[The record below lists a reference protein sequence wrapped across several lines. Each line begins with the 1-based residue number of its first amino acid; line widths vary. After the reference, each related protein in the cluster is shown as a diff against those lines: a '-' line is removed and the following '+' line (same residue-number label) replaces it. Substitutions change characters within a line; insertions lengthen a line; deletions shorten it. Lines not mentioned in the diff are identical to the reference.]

1 MAKDD
6 ELSGD
11 ERVKRSVA
19 KTIGNTLFVIVVAAG
34 VSAWVWFFG
43 SYELYPGEAAIIFR
57 LGAHQKTVSQAGLHF
72 HLPSP
77 IDVHEIVKV
86 GALQKVE
93 FGVGGVEEG
102 ATLKSAIQEA
112 SMQTQDNAIVR
123 LSFVVQYRFRDAFLS
138 RYSLQ
143 DPDAILRDAAQAS
156 IREVVGRMTIEDVL
170 SERRD
175 DVASETAR
183 ILQDTIDAYDAGVY
197 ITEVQLQEV
206 QPPEEVRQAFDDVV
220 AASQDAN
227 RAVNEAEGYSNELLP
242 KARGEAAEVIAAAN
256 GYRDAKIAEAEGEA
270 ERFLSIEREYRRAPE
285 ITGRRIYLETMEAV
299 LPSVEIVVVEEGTSQ
314 VLPFLSLGR
323 NAAPPEPTSRPAPVA
338 ATRTAPPPVRPAP
351 PPPPV
356 TAEAPPAPQAGE
368 VAQ

>member
-1 MAKDD
+1 MASDDD
-6 ELSGD
+6 ELSGE
-11 ERVKRSVA
+11 ERIKRSVG
-19 KTIGNTLFVIVVAAG
+19 KTIANTLFAILIAAG
-34 VSAWVWFFG
+34 LGAWVWFFG
-43 SYELYPGEAAIIFR
+43 SFELYPGQAAIIFR
-57 LGAHQKTVSQAGLHF
+57 LGAHQKTVSQEGLHF

-86 GALQKVE
+86 GALQKAE

-102 ATLKSAIQEA
+102 ATSKSAIQEA

-143 DPDAILRDAAQAS
+143 DPEAILRDAAQAS

-227 RAVNEAEGYSNELLP
+227 RAVNEAEGYRNELLP
-242 KARGEAAEVIAAAN
+242 KARGEAAEIIAAAS
-256 GYRDAKIAEAEGEA
+256 GYRDAKIAESQGEA
-270 ERFLSIEREYRRAPE
+270 ERFLAIEREYRRAPE
-285 ITGRRIYLETMEAV
+285 ITRKRIYLETMEVV
-299 LPSVEIVVVEEGTSQ
+299 LPKVETVVVEQGTAQ
-314 VLPFLSLGR
+314 VLPYLPIGR
-323 NAAPPEPTSRPAPVA
+323 NAATLPAERRPAAAVPELPTRPPVA
-338 ATRTAPPPVRPAP
+338 LPAL
-351 PPPPV
+351 
-356 TAEAPPAPQAGE
+356 APPATTTGGAVQ
-368 VAQ
+368 

>member
-19 KTIGNTLFVIVVAAG
+19 RTIGNTLFVIFVAAG
-34 VSAWVWFFG
+34 LGAWWWFFG
-43 SYELYPGEAAIIFR
+43 TYELYPGQAAIIFR
-57 LGAHQKTVSQAGLHF
+57 LGAHQTTVSQAGLHF

-86 GALQKVE
+86 GALQKAE
-93 FGVGGVEEG
+93 FGVGGVQEG
-102 ATLKSAIQEA
+102 ANVKSAIQEA

-143 DPDAILRDAAQAS
+143 DPEAILRDAAQAS

-242 KARGEAAEVIAAAN
+242 KARGEAAEIVAAAS
-256 GYRDAKIAEAEGEA
+256 GYRESKIAEAQGEA

-285 ITGRRIYLETMEAV
+285 ITRRRIYLETMEEV
-299 LPSVEIVVVEEGTSQ
+299 LPRVETVVVEEGTSQ
-314 VLPFLSLGR
+314 VLPFLPIGR
-323 NAAPPEPTSRPAPVA
+323 NAAPPRPENRPGPVPVTRSAPMPA
-338 ATRTAPPPVRPAP
+338 LPAP
-351 PPPPV
+351 PPAAAV
-356 TAEAPPAPQAGE
+356 IPPATTAGE
-368 VAQ
+368 AAQ

>member
-1 MAKDD
+1 
-6 ELSGD
+6 
-11 ERVKRSVA
+11 
-19 KTIGNTLFVIVVAAG
+19 
-34 VSAWVWFFG
+34 
-43 SYELYPGEAAIIFR
+43 
-57 LGAHQKTVSQAGLHF
+57 
-72 HLPSP
+72 
-77 IDVHEIVKV
+77 
-86 GALQKVE
+86 
-93 FGVGGVEEG
+93 VGGVEEG
-102 ATLKSAIQEA
+102 ATSKEAIQEA

-183 ILQDTIDAYDAGVY
+183 ILQKTIDAYDAGVY

-242 KARGEAAEVIAAAN
+242 KARGEAAEIVAAAS
-256 GYRDAKIAEAEGEA
+256 GYRDAKIAEAQGEA
-270 ERFLSIEREYRRAPE
+270 ERFLAIEREYRRAPE
-285 ITGRRIYLETMEAV
+285 ITRRRIYLETMETV
-299 LPSVEIVVVEEGTSQ
+299 LPNVETVVVEEGTAQ
-314 VLPFLSLGR
+314 VLPYLPIGR
-323 NAAPPEPTSRPAPVA
+323 NAASLPVERRPA
-338 ATRTAPPPVRPAP
+338 TAPPERSDR
-351 PPPPV
+351 
-356 TAEAPPAPQAGE
+356 PPAPSGSASVPIPAATTGRAG
-368 VAQ
+368 Q